1 MKLPEKE
8 QSASSGSVASSS
20 ESCEHTLRTA
30 PLIQEAGP
38 YDVILGRGR
47 ARERHSGNR
56 HYQGM
61 CEMLF
66 NSMVTMKKCS
76 SGANLE
82 L

>member
-1 MKLPEKE
+1 MPEKE
-8 QSASSGSVASSS
+8 QSVSSGSVASSS
-20 ESCEHTLRTA
+20 ESCEHTLRPA